1 MKKFEE
7 LSKACEPLI
16 EYLRNN
22 YDPHTCVVVSSDSI
36 KVLRVELGVPIGVN
50 D

>member
-1 MKKFEE
+1 MNKFEE
-7 LSKACEPLI
+7 LSKVCEPLI

-22 YDPHTCVVVSSDSI
+22 CDPHTCVVVSTDSLKI
-36 KVLRVELGVPIGVN
+36 LRVELGVPIEVN